1 MSAARLEN
9 NFCLPIISGTCLNVE
24 EALQRHLRAF
34 RYAEVW
40 LDYVKDRTPGF
51 AARLATRYPNRLI
64 MVFRRRNLAK
74 PTMSAS
80 ERRTIIRSLA
90 RKKAL
95 VDIDITFQARDLA
108 WIAANQIPI
117 KKIVS
122 YHNFAGTPSDT
133 ALALLV
139 SKIKTHKPHIIKIAT
154 LCSSKRDALRLLE
167 LLLDLRASNNRAIV
181 LGMGRDGVITRV
193 FGSLWGNEIT
203 FAPLTSSARSAPGQ
217 IPIAKLDSIYRALR

>member
-1 MSAARLEN
+1 M
-9 NFCLPIISGTCLNVE
+9 SGTCSDVE
-24 EALQRHLRAF
+24 DALQRHLRTF

-51 AARLATRYPNRLI
+51 AARLAKRYPNRLI

-90 RKKAL
+90 GKKAL
-95 VDIDITFQARDLA
+95 VDIDITNQARDLE
-108 WIAANQIPI
+108 WITANQIPI
-117 KKIVS
+117 KKIIS
-122 YHNFAGTPSDT
+122 YHNFAGTPSDA
-133 ALALLV
+133 ALKSLV
-139 SKIKTHKPHIIKIAT
+139 SRIKGHKPDIIKIAT

-167 LLLDLRASNNRAIV
+167 LLLDLRALKKRAII

-203 FAPLTSSARSAPGQ
+203 FAPLKSSARSAPGQ
-217 IPIAKLDSIYRALR
+217 IPLAKLDSILRALR